1 MQLLNHLFY
10 GFVSGVTELMPVS
23 GIAHQQ
29 LTRYLLGMNTRESLL
44 DFLVHIAIV
53 FSIVIGS
60 YGTLSRLRRE
70 RKRSRKYGSGGKHP
84 RDMKSVYELRLVKTA
99 SVIMILGYLVL
110 YYFGF
115 QSFNLVTLTIT
126 FILTGIIGVIV
137 DYMRHGNKDARHVSS
152 LDAVGIGF
160 VSALSAFP
168 GISRIG
174 MTLSYTT
181 ARGADRVSAYHWALL
196 LSIPALV
203 LMAVLDAV
211 GIFTAGV
218 GTVSFGLILCYFAA
232 AAAAF
237 AGGYAAITFMNY
249 LAVRMGFSGIAYYNL
264 GAGIFSFILYLIT

>member
-1 MQLLNHLFY
+1 MQFLIHLLY
-10 GFVSGVTELMPVS
+10 GFVSGFTELTPVS

-29 LTRYLLGMNTRESLL
+29 LTRYLLGMNTRESIL
-44 DFLVHIAIV
+44 DFLVHIAVI

-60 YGTLSRLRRE
+60 YGTLSRLSRE
-70 RKRSRKYGSGGKHP
+70 RKRSRKNGGGKHF

-126 FILTGIIGVIV
+126 FLLTGVIGVIV

-152 LDAVGIGF
+152 MDSVCIGI
-160 VSALSAFP
+160 VSALSAIP
-168 GISRIG
+168 GVSRIG

-181 ARGADRVSAYHWALL
+181 ARGADRVNAYNWALL

-203 LMAVLDAV
+203 LMAALDIIGVFTV
-211 GIFTAGV
+211 GI
-218 GTVSFGLILCYFAA
+218 GTVSSVSYTHLRAHE
-232 AAAAF
+232 
-237 AGGYAAITFMNY
+237 T
-249 LAVRMGFSGIAYYNL
+249 
-264 GAGIFSFILYLIT
+264 